1 MIGEGK
7 NLVETL
13 KEYVSVYDSFSEAK
27 LKSYKLEKEPM
38 PIEPKPP
45 VRIAPKVKEKTLLY
59 VDRGAYIKTIVLYI
73 LEIVFL
79 GLLIYSIVAGSG
91 DNLGF
96 LNTIFLMGAPVV
108 SIVMMVVIGIKIKKS
123 NGIKEYKR
131 AKFENRQRSAYNRQ
145 HAKEIKEALQEETKR
160 YNDALAEY
168 QEKKKEYDIAIIKYE
183 EEVSKP
189 LAELKEKIDRLEKEV
204 NDFVEAFQIKLGIY
218 FDNVVI
224 YNDGKKRYFI
234 VDSRLKSLF
243 EYYIESGDLSED
255 ADIDYL
261 AYDVYRKIT
270 DNDIE
275 DKKLSALLFD
285 IMKEH
290 SMARVL
296 NKTTSDLLRNAI
308 DEMTEQTAELRRK
321 REAEYK
327 EARARK
333 EAKQAAKQAE
343 EERRKAEEQKRIQA
357 VRERQK
363 ASYRCGHCVHALSC
377 PRRVKGDPNCAAF
390 IPRK

>member
-27 LKSYKLEKEPM
+27 RKSYKLEKESK

-45 VRIAPKVKEKTLLY
+45 VLAPKVKEKPLLY

-108 SIVMMVVIGIKIKKS
+108 SIVMMIVIGIKIKKS

-131 AKFENRQRSAYNRQ
+131 AKFENRQRSAYNSQ

-183 EEVSKP
+183 EEVSKVK
-189 LAELKEKIDRLEKEV
+189 ELKAFVESLELRLGTYMYSRLGCRDMIVTYSTGKHVFRIRDNNLRDLFNYYIDKNYFADNARMEDLFEDIYSKIYWGTDDNDLVEILEEMKRSATYSVEV
-204 NDFVEAFQIKLGIY
+204 NREYDREMVRKL
-218 FDNVVI
+218 
-224 YNDGKKRYFI
+224 
-234 VDSRLKSLF
+234 
-243 EYYIESGDLSED
+243 
-255 ADIDYL
+255 
-261 AYDVYRKIT
+261 
-270 DNDIE
+270 
-275 DKKLSALLFD
+275 
-285 IMKEH
+285 
-290 SMARVL
+290 
-296 NKTTSDLLRNAI
+296 
-308 DEMTEQTAELRRK
+308 
-321 REAEYK
+321 RET
-327 EARARK
+327 
-333 EAKQAAKQAE
+333 QAQ
-343 EERRKAEEQKRIQA
+343 RD
-357 VRERQK
+357 
-363 ASYRCGHCVHALSC
+363 RCSHCVYDRSC
-377 PRRVKGDPNCAAF
+377 PSSVKDNPNCAAF
-390 IPRK
+390 RPRK

>member
-27 LKSYKLEKEPM
+27 LESYKLGKEPK

-45 VRIAPKVKEKTLLY
+45 VLAPKVKEKPLLY

-108 SIVMMVVIGIKIKKS
+108 SIVMMIVVGIKIKKS

-131 AKFENRQRSAYNRQ
+131 AKFENQQRSAYNRQ

-183 EEVSKP
+183 EEVSKFK
-189 LAELKEKIDRLEKEV
+189 ELKAFVKSLELRLGTYMYSRLGCRDMIATYSKGEHVFRISDNNLRDLFNYYIDKNYFADNAQMEDLIEDIYSKIYWGTDDNDLVEILEEMKRSATYSVEV
-204 NDFVEAFQIKLGIY
+204 N
-218 FDNVVI
+218 
-224 YNDGKKRYFI
+224 R
-234 VDSRLKSLF
+234 RL
-243 EYYIESGDLSED
+243 D
-255 ADIDYL
+255 
-261 AYDVYRKIT
+261 
-270 DNDIE
+270 
-275 DKKLSALLFD
+275 
-285 IMKEH
+285 
-290 SMARVL
+290 
-296 NKTTSDLLRNAI
+296 
-308 DEMTEQTAELRRK
+308 
-321 REAEYK
+321 
-327 EARARK
+327 
-333 EAKQAAKQAE
+333 
-343 EERRKAEEQKRIQA
+343 EERREREKAF
-357 VRERQK
+357 
-363 ASYRCGHCVHALSC
+363 YRCEHCVYVRSC
-377 PRRVKGDPNCAAF
+377 PSDIKRNPNCTAF
-390 IPRK
+390 RPRK